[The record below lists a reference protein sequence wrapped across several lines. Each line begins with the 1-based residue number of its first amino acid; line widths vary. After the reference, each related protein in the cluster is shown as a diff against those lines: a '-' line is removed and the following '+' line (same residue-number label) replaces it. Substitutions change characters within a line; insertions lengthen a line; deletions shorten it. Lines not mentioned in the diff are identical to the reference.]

1 MLPGGSCA
9 GCVAIDTRLM
19 KGALVPLMVD
29 SNTVLWGQTIVYTL
43 YVLAILLV
51 MGLFTYNI
59 TRDGKPPT
67 VKDKL
72 FYTFAAFLV
81 VLGMSIHVVTY
92 NTIPW
97 VPTDVHAGDIE
108 TDKEFLITVAD
119 HEFNLP
125 SERLMIDCD
134 DMVEFNVTSSDL
146 TYGFG
151 LFRQDNSMLF
161 QMQVVPERDN
171 KILWE
176 FGKNGVYH
184 IRSTEYSG
192 PLGYQMI
199 VEDSVE
205 VSGCDVAA
213 GEGGGQ

>member
-1 MLPGGSCA
+1 
-9 GCVAIDTRLM
+9 
-19 KGALVPLMVD
+19 MVD
-29 SNTVLWGQTIVYTL
+29 SNTVLWGQTIVYTA

-51 MGLFTYNI
+51 MGVFSYAI

-72 FYTFAAFLV
+72 FYSFAGFLV
-81 VLGMSIHVVTY
+81 ILGMSIHVVTY

-108 TDKEFLITVAD
+108 ADKEFHITVAD

-125 SERLMIDCD
+125 AERLMIDCD
-134 DMVEFNVTSSDL
+134 DMVRFNVTSSDL

-151 LFRQDNSMLF
+151 LFRQNNSMLF
-161 QMQVVPERDN
+161 QMQVVPNRADN
-171 KILWE
+171 KLLWE
-176 FGKNGVYH
+176 FAENGVYT

-199 VEDSVE
+199 VEDAVE
-205 VSGCDVAA
+205 VTGCDVAEA
-213 GEGGGQ
+213 GGVR